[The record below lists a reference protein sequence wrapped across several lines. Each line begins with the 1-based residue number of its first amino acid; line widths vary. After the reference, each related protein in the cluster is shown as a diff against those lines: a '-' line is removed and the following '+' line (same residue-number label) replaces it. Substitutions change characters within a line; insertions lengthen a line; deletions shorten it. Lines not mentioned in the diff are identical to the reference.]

1 MREKAAK
8 IGKEYV
14 RVRGCGER
22 GSERE
27 RERERERDRGSV
39 VKRKERNE
47 ETYRE
52 TRTQVRNGE
61 RQ

>member
-22 GSERE
+22 GSE